1 MKRNMHIYAS
11 SRIFRN
17 ASVLRRNTT
26 VAEKILWEHLRDRKL
41 EGEKFRRQHPLKKFV
56 VDFYC
61 YKLRLGIELDGE
73 QHSVPTQVFY
83 DNDRTEIL
91 EGYTIRILRFTN
103 QEVIE
108 TIDIVLSKIRAI
120 ILILRNKS

>member
-11 SRIFRN
+11 ARIFRN
-17 ASVLRRNTT
+17 ASALRKEITL
-26 VAEKILWEHLRDRKL
+26 AEKILWEHLRARKL

-56 VDFYC
+56 LDFYC

-73 QHSVPTQVFY
+73 FHSLPIHEFY
-83 DNDRTEIL
+83 DSDRTEIL
-91 EGYTIRILRFTN
+91 EGFHIYILRFTN

-108 TIDIVLSKIRAI
+108 KIDIVLAKIKEKI
-120 ILILRNKS
+120 FILRNNT